1 MNSGSLATILKVKS
15 QPSCR
20 NFARKGYQAGR
31 GHGWICNPLI
41 IRYYFNSSVET
52 RPIFGHVST
61 LCFVT
66 NWISIS
72 PDTRAWP
79 CPASSVGLL
88 RQIVSSRQRGE
99 RNRLDVVNDVGWLW
113 KVEIGQ
119 RGERKTSILE
129 NGNRH
134 KSGWP
139 LLGALCDS
147 CFCSV

>member
-15 QPSCR
+15 KPSCR

-31 GHGWICNPLI
+31 GHGQICNTLI
-41 IRYYFNSSVET
+41 ISYYFNSSVET
-52 RPIFGHVST
+52 RPIFCHVST

-66 NWISIS
+66 GWISIP

-79 CPASSVGLL
+79 RPASSVGLF

-99 RNRLDVVNDVGWLW
+99 RNRLDVVNGVGWLW
-113 KVEIGQ
+113 WVEIGR

-134 KSGWP
+134 KFGGP
-139 LLGALCDS
+139 PLGALCDS